1 MFANSV
7 QIAIA
12 IAVNGL
18 NTYPPWQLSLVCEY
32 LRLWILESLISLS
45 LSLYSLSQEKGS
57 VIMAIPQ
64 SP

>member
-1 MFANSV
+1 MFAKSV

-12 IAVNGL
+12 IAVNRL
-18 NTYPPWQLSLVCEY
+18 NDYAPWQLSFVCEY
-32 LRLWILESLISLS
+32 LRLWVLESLVSLS
-45 LSLYSLSQEKGS
+45 VYSLSPEKGA